1 MYSITELIKTGN
13 QLFHTADLGIIW
25 QINKKGTL
33 YTRIYR
39 YIKKGILFPIHKGLY
54 SIIPPEKLDPIK
66 IGQAVNHGYCYLTT
80 EKILEN
86 HGVINRRVEGY
97 TFVGE
102 KNKKFEL
109 FNNRYLFRK
118 LKKDYLY
125 RNIGVI
131 HDNGNFTATLERA
144 VADIQYF
151 NHNFNF
157 DHPNTINWD
166 KVKQIQKEV
175 GYI

>member
-1 MYSITELIKTGN
+1 MYSITELVKTGN
-13 QLFHTADLGIIW
+13 QLFHTADLAVIW
-25 QINKKGTL
+25 QINKRGTL

-39 YIKKGILFPIHKGLY
+39 YIKRGILFPIHKGLY

-66 IGQAVNHGYCYLTT
+66 IGQAVNHGYCYLTA
-80 EKILEN
+80 EKVLES

-102 KNKKFEL
+102 KNKRFEL
-109 FNNRYLFRK
+109 LGNRYSFRK

-125 RNIGVI
+125 RNIGI
-131 HDNGNFTATLERA
+131 SADNGPFVSSLERA
-144 VADIQYF
+144 VADILYY
-151 NHNFNF
+151 NRNFNF
-157 DHPNTINWD
+157 DHPNIINWD
-166 KVKQIQKEV
+166 KVKKIQKEV